1 MAPPDPWL
9 DLTAAAWGEIPGR
22 PLRFYLHVPYCTH
35 RCDYCDFTTYTP
47 DDPRGRG
54 QAQWLPGVRTELAL
68 AARVLP
74 AALAGPVHSIFIGG
88 GTPTLLAPETLG
100 VAIADI
106 ADRWGLVADCEI
118 TVEANPETITPSLA
132 AGLLAAGVTRV
143 SVGMQSAVPAVLGT
157 LGRLHRPSTMVTAIE
172 CLRRAGLQRL
182 SVDLIYGAEG
192 ESLAQWQVSVQA
204 ALDLGV
210 GHISAYG
217 LIVEPGTALAARV
230 ARGVTRPPDDEDL
243 AIKYELA
250 DAAFEAAGLR
260 WYEIA
265 NWARPGEQCAHNSG
279 YWRADTWWG
288 VGPGAHSHLGGVR
301 WWNRTNPHAWQV
313 GLADVRGDR
322 REARWPVAGWELL
335 SAEQRVLE
343 QAMCTVRLRRP
354 WPVPGNGR
362 LRAALV
368 AEGLVV
374 PVGVHHASL
383 TRRGRLLADHVVHRT
398 LDAAGE
404 CWMTPASA
412 S

>member
-106 ADRWGLVADCEI
+106 ADRWGLMADCEI

-143 SVGMQSAVPAVLGT
+143 SVGMQSAVPAVLGA
-157 LGRLHRPSTMVTAIE
+157 LGRRHRPSTMVTAIE

-182 SVDLIYGAEG
+182 SVDLIYGADG

-288 VGPGAHSHLGGVR
+288 VGPGAHSIWGECAGGTEPTR
-301 WWNRTNPHAWQV
+301 MPGRSGWPMSAAI
-313 GLADVRGDR
+313 GGR
-322 REARWPVAGWELL
+322 RA
-335 SAEQRVLE
+335 
-343 QAMCTVRLRRP
+343 
-354 WPVPGNGR
+354 GR
-362 LRAALV
+362 LRGGSCSAPSNGRWSRQCAQF
-368 AEGLVV
+368 GCVV
-374 PVGVHHASL
+374 PGRCRGTGACALRSWRRDWSSRLAS
-383 TRRGRLLADHVVHRT
+383 TMHPSP
-398 LDAAGE
+398 AGAG
-404 CWMTPASA
+404 CWPTMWCTEPWMLPASA
-412 S
+412 G